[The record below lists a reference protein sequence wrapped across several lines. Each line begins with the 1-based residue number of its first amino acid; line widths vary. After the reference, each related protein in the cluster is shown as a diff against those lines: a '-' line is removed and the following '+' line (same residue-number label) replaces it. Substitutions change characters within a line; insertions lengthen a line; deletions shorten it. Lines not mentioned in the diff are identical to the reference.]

1 VCEIERDRGRKTK
14 KHIGRVGEG
23 ESATH
28 FNLLFICV
36 SMAFPLFF
44 GWKDAWRKGV
54 GDKKR
59 EGREVRDREF
69 LSFLLL

>member
-14 KHIGRVGEG
+14 KYIVRVGEG

-36 SMAFPLFF
+36 SMAFPLFLD
-44 GWKDAWRKGV
+44 GKMHGEN
-54 GDKKR
+54 G
-59 EGREVRDREF
+59 
-69 LSFLLL
+69 